1 MRYIISSTKILNI
14 RLLKLFLKIYLFL
27 KSESAIFFFYV
38 SQLTFFFLSFIRWN
52 IAWSYLI
59 NIDYK
64 ISRPPLSFLNVKNCI
79 NIFSQEYNTYQFN
92 KISIRF
98 RIMNQTKHFIVCVHR
113 TNI

>member
-52 IAWSYLI
+52 IAYLI

-98 RIMNQTKHFIVCVHR
+98 RIMNQTKHFVYVHR